1 METFSLSTANLMP
14 LPFPM
19 YVCGGVS
26 IVHINYLCVK
36 PFMLH
41 HVVFLLL
48 HDVVFLLSVGELR
61 ICVCHNLRC
70 VENIKKGD
78 QRQHHVYDFHS
89 LLPFY
94 FFSPLRWRERNLN
107 RLSS

>member
-1 METFSLSTANLMP
+1 
-14 LPFPM
+14 M

-41 HVVFLLL
+41 HVVLLLL

-70 VENIKKGD
+70 EENIKREIKDGTIF
-78 QRQHHVYDFHS
+78 VIFVPFCPFISFHLCS
-89 LLPFY
+89 
-94 FFSPLRWRERNLN
+94 RWGNLN